1 MCCNSVEELRVSHDW
16 LHVLNVFKHC
26 SMMLSIPEDQ
36 ISSFLFSVLL
46 GLRILLPGHLSI
58 LLCHIISME
67 KFSVDMVYSETSH
80 LVRLLSTM
88 VPRLFAIDCLQAIH
102 YKSICKWYRSGT
114 LLTNHI
120 DFFLHVLSM

>member
-16 LHVLNVFKHC
+16 PHVLNVFKHC

-36 ISSFLFSVLL
+36 ISSFLFTVLF
-46 GLRILLPGHLSI
+46 GLIILLPGHLSI

-67 KFSVDMVYSETSH
+67 NFSIDMVYSETSH

-102 YKSICKWYRSGT
+102 Y
-114 LLTNHI
+114 
-120 DFFLHVLSM
+120 